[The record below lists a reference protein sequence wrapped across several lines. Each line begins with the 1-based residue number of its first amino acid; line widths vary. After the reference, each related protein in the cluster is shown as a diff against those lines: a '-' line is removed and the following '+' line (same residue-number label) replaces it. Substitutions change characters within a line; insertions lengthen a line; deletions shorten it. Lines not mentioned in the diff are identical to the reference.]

1 MPQDVRGG
9 RDTAQTIGFHEL
21 RQACEIS
28 ALRQDLERLI
38 DETCALR
45 AYVDEQVEQV
55 SGRFAALTP
64 GDLASAAR
72 MLPLLE
78 HAVTTLVGIRDAA
91 RRASLA
97 TGAVPDD
104 QRPAPPRLRGME
116 VPPTPPVAVPAP
128 SMPAPPAAPPPPAP
142 MAAAAPPPAPAA
154 APSPIL
160 ATPADS
166 LLMAPASSQP
176 APPPRPAGPAAAVS
190 GNVAAPVWV
199 LPAAA
204 PAAPRPARRAEPPK
218 EVDWL
223 GRGKGF

>member
-38 DETCALR
+38 DETSALR
-45 AYVDEQVEQV
+45 ILVDEQVDRV
-55 SGRFAALTP
+55 SSRFAALTAA
-64 GDLASAAR
+64 DLADAAR

-78 HAVTTLVGIRDAA
+78 YAVATLVGIRDAA

-97 TGAVPDD
+97 TGAIPDD

-116 VPPTPPVAVPAP
+116 VPPP
-128 SMPAPPAAPPPPAP
+128 APPPPQPAAVQPPAP
-142 MAAAAPPPAPAA
+142 QAPAMAPVPPAPAPA
-154 APSPIL
+154 PSPLPAPSPIL

-166 LLMAPASSQP
+166 LLLSASSP
-176 APPPRPAGPAAAVS
+176 PPPPRPLGPSAPIT
-190 GNVAAPVWV
+190 GGVAAPVWV
-199 LPAAA
+199 LPAS
-204 PAAPRPARRAEPPK
+204 PAAPPRTPRRTDPPRD
-218 EVDWL
+218 VDWL
-223 GRGKGF
+223 GRDKTL